1 MTFIIGDTGPTS
13 DSTSDYPYSAVVYI
27 TATFADGSTSTGT
40 GLIVDDNNVLT
51 ASSLLM
57 PDGTSDSRATSVTIT
72 PGLDGTKAPFGS
84 YTTSSFY
91 ANFWDENGDRTL
103 DNDEAL
109 NDYAVVGFDQK
120 ITSKGGAT
128 TTGSIEVASTQ
139 EAGGFNITGYSDN
152 YINNGPRMTSDYGYA
167 SFTGEGRFS
176 VFGSGVGT
184 NTTPGEF
191 ELDASMIGSPLWYYN
206 NGTPYTYGLVSYV
219 SDSGTGYG
227 PNYSGD
233 TYDQIM
239 SVMNDHKL
247 LLADND
253 DYTGTSSADTKESGD
268 GYDTLRG
275 EAGNDYLQGNQ
286 DSDLLYGGNDDDT
299 LRGGQ
304 GDDTL
309 HGDAGEDSLY
319 GDIGSDKIYGGDGDD
334 FINGGRISSYE
345 GNDSD
350 TIYGGAGNDFLQANL
365 ADDRA
370 YGDDGEDTV
379 RGGGGNDSLWGGN
392 DNDLLYGDKGSD
404 KIWGGDGT
412 DTARFQG
419 NMADYF
425 IDDIGSDNY
434 TVTHIAGVYGEDTV
448 YGDVEVLQFDDGTMG
463 I

>member
-1 MTFIIGDTGPTS
+1 MTFIIGDTGPTG
-13 DSTSDYPYSAVVYI
+13 DSTSDYPYSSVVYV
-27 TATFADGSTSTGT
+27 TATFSSGQVLTGT
-40 GLIVDDNNVLT
+40 GLIANENNVVT
-51 ASSLLM
+51 ASHLVYNDLY
-57 PDGTSDSRATSVTIT
+57 GGRAESVTIT
-72 PGLDGTKAPFGS
+72 AGLDGTKAPFGS

-91 ANFWDENGDRTL
+91 ANPWDENGSHDVDSTSEAS
-103 DNDEAL
+103 NDF
-109 NDYAVVGFDQK
+109 AVLGFDQK

-128 TTGSIEVASTQ
+128 TAGTVEIS
-139 EAGGFNITGYSDN
+139 AGGSDGDYYLTGYSDN
-152 YINNGPRMTSDYGYA
+152 YEDNGPRMTNDYGYLGFPG
-167 SFTGEGRFS
+167 SNIVT
-176 VFGSGVGT
+176 FGNGVGT
-184 NTTPGEF
+184 NTTAGEF
-191 ELDASMIGSPLWYYN
+191 EADSSMAGSPFWTYI
-206 NGTPYTYGLVSYV
+206 NGTPYAHGLVSYV
-219 SDSGTGYG
+219 GDSGTGYG
-227 PNYSGD
+227 PAFTGD
-233 TYDQIM
+233 NFETIN
-239 SVMNDHKL
+239 SVMNDHTTF

-253 DYTGTSSADTKESGD
+253 DYTGTSGADTKESGD